1 MKKKQ
6 KLLFISEGETESKLI
21 QSLFEGKCKIFN
33 LAQNDI
39 SKIISTIP
47 KANEVTIYLMID
59 TDVLSSPKQLECLVK
74 NIEYLKKMG
83 YSFFILQQKGDLEEE
98 LARAC
103 SCSIRDLLRYTKCSS
118 KSELKSKFI
127 RNPSCVLSHQSF
139 DLKKLWSQ
147 QLIDSLQQY
156 SDYQIS
162 ADTLTQK

>member
-6 KLLFISEGETESKLI
+6 RLLFIGEGETESKLI
-21 QSLFEGKCKIFN
+21 NSIFEGKCKIFN

-39 SKIISTIP
+39 SKIIRTIP

-59 TDVLSSPKQLECLVK
+59 TDVLSNSKQLKCLIK
-74 NIEYLKKMG
+74 NIEYLKKMK
-83 YSFFILQQKGDLEEE
+83 YSFFILQQKGDLEDE

-103 SCSIRDLLRYTKCSS
+103 SCSIKDLLGYTQCSS

-127 RNPSCVLSHQSF
+127 KNPSCVFSHQNF
-139 DLKKLWSQ
+139 DPNKLWSQ

-156 SDYQIS
+156 SDYQAS
-162 ADTLTQK
+162 AAVLIQK

>member
-6 KLLFISEGETESKLI
+6 RLLFIGEGETESKLI
-21 QSLFEGKCKIFN
+21 NSIFEGKCKIFN

-39 SKIISTIP
+39 SKIIRTIP

-59 TDVLSSPKQLECLVK
+59 TDVLSNSKQLECLIK
-74 NIEYLKKMG
+74 NIEYLKKMK
-83 YSFFILQQKGDLEEE
+83 YSFFILQQKGDLEDE

-103 SCSIRDLLRYTKCSS
+103 SCSIKDLLRYTQCSS

-127 RNPSCVLSHQSF
+127 KNPSCVFSHQNF
-139 DLKKLWSQ
+139 DPNKLWSQ

-156 SDYQIS
+156 SDYQAS
-162 ADTLTQK
+162 AAVLIQK